1 MATAHSESIKHI
13 ATKII
18 AYENQNSLYLR
29 QQHVFEIRNKFKLHG
44 SLKKHAWSKTFP
56 ASKTIKIL
64 TKLFSRQICATT
76 AVRRTCCI
84 EDLSWFLIFFHLTTN
99 TEKIWSNSFFHGKS
113 NKAVS
118 CFHNDITFFES
129 RQYHVLAFLDGASSA
144 SHLTFDCSI
153 TFVKK

>member
-29 QQHVFEIRNKFKLHG
+29 QHHVFEIRNKFKLHG

-56 ASKTIKIL
+56 ASKKKKTIEIL

-76 AVRRTCCI
+76 AVRRMCYI
-84 EDLSWFLIFFHLTTN
+84 KDLSWFLIFFSFNNKYGENLEQFVFLT
-99 TEKIWSNSFFHGKS
+99 GK
-113 NKAVS
+113 ATRV
-118 CFHNDITFFES
+118 
-129 RQYHVLAFLDGASSA
+129 
-144 SHLTFDCSI
+144 
-153 TFVKK
+153 